1 MIEAYFDFRLYRLWK
16 TRQHSKLLDYED
28 FLWQRHLDQ
37 WCRGALQCHEE
48 PVKTDPAFE
57 HCSAVVLGPSTW
69 HKQSYPLSPLRGWEK
84 REGNSRPRGWR
95 WIKLC
100 CASALPRFQKER
112 SPTNRE
118 KRPNQHKRGGGEARE
133 SWICLHHGK
142 QICLPLEFESKIHM
156 SNVYKRNTIRVTLLC
171 CKDFI
176 FEADDARQKTS
187 WNSFCHTVVLCF
199 DWTSQIISDPRVK
212 Y

>member
-37 WCRGALQCHEE
+37 WCSGALQCHEE

-57 HCSAVVLGPSTW
+57 HCSAVVLGPPTR
-69 HKQSYPLSPLRGWEK
+69 HKQSYPRSPLRGWEK

-118 KRPNQHKRGGGEARE
+118 KRPNQHKRGGGERE
-133 SWICLHHGK
+133 RAGFVCIMANKSVCLLSLKAKSICQMCTK
-142 QICLPLEFESKIHM
+142 EIPLESHSSVARTSFLKLMMRVRKLPEIH
-156 SNVYKRNTIRVTLLC
+156 SVIL
-171 CKDFI
+171 
-176 FEADDARQKTS
+176 
-187 WNSFCHTVVLCF
+187 WFCVL
-199 DWTSQIISDPRVK
+199 TGPPK
-212 Y
+212 

>member
-37 WCRGALQCHEE
+37 WCSGALQCHEE

-57 HCSAVVLGPSTW
+57 HCSAVVLGPPTR
-69 HKQSYPLSPLRGWEK
+69 HKQSYPRSPLRGWEK

-118 KRPNQHKRGGGEARE
+118 KKGQINIKGGGSERE
-133 SWICLHHGK
+133 LDLFASWQTNLSASWVWK
-142 QICLPLEFESKIHM
+142 QNPYVKC
-156 SNVYKRNTIRVTLLC
+156 V
-171 CKDFI
+171 
-176 FEADDARQKTS
+176 QK
-187 WNSFCHTVVLCF
+187 
-199 DWTSQIISDPRVK
+199 K
-212 Y
+212 YH